1 MRGALTEIRGRG
13 AELVVIGNGSV
24 YFAKTFQE
32 DLAIDFPVYTDPS
45 LVTFKA
51 AGLRRDFGAAIN
63 TKVVTGAIRALKK
76 GFRQTSTQGDPWQ
89 QGGVFVVLPP
99 GEERFG
105 YVSSAAGDHP
115 SNEAV
120 LAALPPLSGAPD
132 ARQNS

>member
-1 MRGALTEIRGRG
+1 MRGVLSEIRGRG

-24 YFAKTFQE
+24 YFAKTFRE
-32 DLAIDFPVYTDPS
+32 DLAIEFPVYTDPS

-51 AGLRRDFGAAIN
+51 AGLRRDLGSTVN
-63 TKVVTGAIRALKK
+63 TKVLSGAFRALKK

-99 GEERFG
+99 SDERFG

-120 LAALPPLSGAPD
+120 LAALPPLSGAAD
-132 ARQNS
+132 ARKNS